1 MPTTITCIKWI
12 AVVLAVIPMSIGCK
26 RGTSNPAEGAA
37 KKTSIQDIGSDT
49 LVNVAQAWA
58 EEYAKVE
65 KGVSIEVSGGGS
77 GVGIAALINGTAEIA
92 NSSRQIEPG
101 EAAKIK
107 NATGKEPKEFLVGY
121 DGLAVYV
128 HKDNPVAQLSV
139 EELADI
145 YREGGPLNRWSE
157 LGVRIPGARSDDI
170 IRVSRQNNS
179 GTYQYFRE
187 HILGKKADFKQ
198 GSLDMNGSKDVV
210 ELVAK
215 TPGAI
220 GYSGLGYATP
230 DVKVLKISPKKGD
243 PGIAPSVATIH
254 DKSYP
259 ISRPLFMYTPGEPS
273 SAVSRYLNWIVSPA
287 GQDILQKT
295 GYIPLMR

>member
-1 MPTTITCIKWI
+1 MTCMKWL
-12 AVVLAVIPMSIGCK
+12 AVVLAAVPLAFACK
-26 RGTSNPAEGAA
+26 RGTSNQDSAGGSE
-37 KKTSIQDIGSDT
+37 KRVSIQDIGSDT

-65 KGVSIEVSGGGS
+65 KGVSIEVSGGGT
-77 GVGIAALINGTAEIA
+77 GVGIAALINGTAQIA
-92 NSSRQIEPG
+92 NASREIEPG
-101 EAAKIK
+101 EAAKVKSAI
-107 NATGKEPKEFLVGY
+107 GKDPKELLVGY

-128 HKDNPVAQLSV
+128 HKDNPIEQISV
-139 EELADI
+139 EEIALI
-145 YREGGPLNRWSE
+145 YREGGTINKWSD
-157 LGVRIPGARSDDI
+157 LGVKVPGAKSEGI

-187 HILGKKADFKQ
+187 HVLGKTADFKQ

-210 ELVAK
+210 ELVAR

-230 DVKVLKISPKKGD
+230 EVKVLKVSAKKGETAV
-243 PGIAPSVATIH
+243 APSVATIH
-254 DKSYP
+254 DKTYP
-259 ISRPLFMYTPGEPS
+259 ISRPLYMYTPGEPEGPV
-273 SAVSRYLNWIVSPA
+273 AKYLAWVTSHS

-295 GYIPLMR
+295 GYIPLTR

>member
-1 MPTTITCIKWI
+1 MTCMKWI
-12 AVVLAVIPMSIGCK
+12 AVVLAAVPIAFGCK
-26 RGTSNPAEGAA
+26 RGTSNQGSAGGSE
-37 KKTSIQDIGSDT
+37 KKVSIQDIGSDT

-92 NSSRQIEPG
+92 NASREIEAA
-101 EAAKIK
+101 EAAKVK
-107 NATGKEPKEFLVGY
+107 SARGKDPKEFVVGY

-128 HKDNPVAQLSV
+128 HKDNPIEQISV
-139 EELADI
+139 EELALI
-145 YREGGPLNRWSE
+145 YREGGTINKWSDM
-157 LGVRIPGARSDDI
+157 GVTVPGAKSEDI

-210 ELVAK
+210 ELVAR

-230 DVKVLKISPKKGD
+230 DVKVLKVSPKKGE
-243 PGIAPSVATIH
+243 PAVAPSIASIH
-254 DKSYP
+254 AKSYP
-259 ISRPLFMYTPGEPS
+259 ISRPLYMYTPGEPEG
-273 SAVSRYLNWIVSPA
+273 AVAKYLAWVTSPT

-295 GYIPLMR
+295 GYIPLAR